1 MDIWM
6 VYDREGRK
14 RNEKYVSL
22 YRERCRKYHLN
33 VRVVMDTEAMQ
44 QLQAAERPLC
54 VFVRTIQPQINR
66 FFEDNGIPVFNSY
79 EVSRICNHKG
89 RTLEY
94 LKEDV
99 LCVPSI
105 TLGQQSLPRMVSLD
119 LEKIRHFFAHTF
131 SYSSF
136 GEQERAIIERADD
149 FVLKTADGHGGREV
163 YSFCQEKRC
172 IQDSFIE
179 SPKSGVRSPE
189 YVLQPM
195 VRSGGP
201 SYRDMR
207 VYVVGTRIAAAVM
220 RSSTDDF
227 RANFSRGG
235 DVELAVL
242 TPSQKRTVRRVI
254 ERFEFGMAGI
264 DFLFTDDGQM
274 ALNEIEDVAGA
285 RMLYKCA
292 PETDIVGEYL
302 KYVLE
307 EKLYYKQEDVQ

>member
-6 VYDREGRK
+6 VYDEEGRK
-14 RNEKYVSL
+14 RNKEYVSL
-22 YRERCRKYHLN
+22 YQERCRKYHLN
-33 VRVVMDTEAMQ
+33 VRVVLDTEVVL
-44 QLQAAERPLC
+44 QLQAGERPLC
-54 VFVRTIQPQINR
+54 VFVRTIQPQINL

-79 EVSRICNHKG
+79 EVSHICNHKG
-89 RTLEY
+89 RTLKY

-105 TLGQQSLPRMVSLD
+105 TLEQQSLPGMVSMD

-136 GEQERAIIERADD
+136 GEQERTMIVQADD
-149 FVLKTADGHGGREV
+149 FVLKTVDGHGGREV
-163 YSFCQEKRC
+163 FSLCQEKRR
-172 IQDSFIE
+172 IRENFIE
-179 SPKSGVRSPE
+179 MPTVSIRSPE

-195 VRSGGP
+195 IRSGES

-207 VYVVGTRIAAAVM
+207 IYVVGTRIVAAVM
-220 RSSTDDF
+220 RSSPDDF

-235 DVELAVL
+235 EVKFTVL
-242 TPSQKRTVRRVI
+242 TPSQKTTACRVI

-274 ALNEIEDVAGA
+274 VLNEIEDVVGA
-285 RMLYKCA
+285 RMLYECS

-307 EKLYYKQEDVQ
+307 EKLNYK

>member
-6 VYDREGRK
+6 VYDREGRE
-14 RNEKYVSL
+14 RNQEYVSL
-22 YRERCRKYHLN
+22 YRERCRKYRLN
-33 VRVVMDTEAMQ
+33 VRVVPDTEAARQ
-44 QLQAAERPLC
+44 VQAGERPLC
-54 VFVRTIQPQINR
+54 VFVRTIQPELNR

-94 LKEDV
+94 LREDV

-105 TLGQQSLPRMVSLD
+105 TLGQQSLPHMVSLD
-119 LEKIRHFFAHTF
+119 LEAVRHFFVQMF

-136 GEQERAIIERADD
+136 VEQERAMIAQADD
-149 FVLKTADGHGGREV
+149 FVLKTVDGHGGREV
-163 YSFCQEKRC
+163 YSLCREKHQIRK
-172 IQDSFIE
+172 SFIGT
-179 SPKSGVRSPE
+179 PKSVERSPE

-195 VRSGGP
+195 IRSGK

-207 VYVVGTRIAAAVM
+207 VYVVGTRIIAAVT

-235 DVELAVL
+235 EVRLTALAPL
-242 TPSQKRTVRRVI
+242 QKEAVCRVI
-254 ERFEFGMAGI
+254 GRFEFGMAGI

-274 ALNEIEDVAGA
+274 VLNEIEDVAGA
-285 RMLYKCA
+285 RMLYECA
-292 PETDIVGEYL
+292 PEIDIVGEYL
-302 KYVLE
+302 RYVLE
-307 EKLYYKQEDVQ
+307 EKLNYRQEDVR

>member
-6 VYDREGRK
+6 VYDEEGRK

-22 YRERCRKYHLN
+22 YREHCHKYRLN
-33 VRVVMDTEAMQ
+33 VRVVMDTEAVQ
-44 QLQAAERPLC
+44 QVRAGERPLC

-89 RTLEY
+89 RTLKY
-94 LKEDV
+94 LKEDL

-105 TLGQQSLPRMVSLD
+105 TLGQPTLPRMVSLD
-119 LEKIRHFFAHTF
+119 LEKIRHFFVHMF
-131 SYSSF
+131 PYSSF
-136 GEQERAIIERADD
+136 GEQERTMIAQADD
-149 FVLKTADGHGGREV
+149 FVLKTVDGHGGREV
-163 YSFCQEKRC
+163 YSLCQEKRR
-172 IQDSFIE
+172 IRESFIE
-179 SPKSGVRSPE
+179 TSKSGVCRSE

-195 VRSGGP
+195 ICSGKS

-207 VYVVGTRIAAAVM
+207 VYVVGTRIVAAVM

-235 DVELAVL
+235 EAKLIEL
-242 TPSQKRTVRRVI
+242 TPSQKRTTCRVI
-254 ERFEFGMAGI
+254 EQFEFGMAGI
-264 DFLFTDDGQM
+264 DFIFTDDGQM
-274 ALNEIEDVAGA
+274 VLNEIEDVAGA
-285 RMLYKCA
+285 RMLYECA

-307 EKLYYKQEDVQ
+307 QKLNYK

>member
-6 VYDREGRK
+6 VYDEEGRK

-22 YRERCRKYHLN
+22 YREHCHKYRLN
-33 VRVVMDTEAMQ
+33 VRVVMDTEVVQ
-44 QLQAAERPLC
+44 QVRAGERPLC

-89 RTLEY
+89 RTLKY

-105 TLGQQSLPRMVSLD
+105 TLGQPTLPRMVSLD
-119 LEKIRHFFAHTF
+119 LEKIRHYFAHTF
-131 SYSSF
+131 ACSSF
-136 GEQERAIIERADD
+136 GEQERTMIAQADD
-149 FVLKTADGHGGREV
+149 FVLKTVDGHGGREV
-163 YSFCQEKRC
+163 YSLCQEKRR
-172 IQDSFIE
+172 IRESFIE
-179 SPKSGVRSPE
+179 TSKSGVCRSE

-195 VRSGGP
+195 ICSGKS

-207 VYVVGTRIAAAVM
+207 VYVVGTRIVAAVM

-235 DVELAVL
+235 EAKLIEL
-242 TPSQKRTVRRVI
+242 TPSQKRTACRVI

-274 ALNEIEDVAGA
+274 VLNEIEDVAGA
-285 RMLYKCA
+285 RMLYECA
-292 PETDIVGEYL
+292 PDIDIVGEYL

-307 EKLYYKQEDVQ
+307 QKLNYK